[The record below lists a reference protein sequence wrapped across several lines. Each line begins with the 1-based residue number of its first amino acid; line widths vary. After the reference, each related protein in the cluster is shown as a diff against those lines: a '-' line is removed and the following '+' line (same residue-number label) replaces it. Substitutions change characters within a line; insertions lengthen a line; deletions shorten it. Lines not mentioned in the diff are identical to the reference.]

1 MPKDYLEYI
10 PLLINNR
17 LFEGINSDDIEN
29 ILGCLNSFVKKYEK
43 KETVIREGEPIP
55 GIGIILRGSV
65 QISKTDILGNINII
79 AEPRKNQIFAETFE
93 ATGIYASPVRVTS
106 RENTKILFIQYGKM
120 MNMCSNSCVFH
131 TRMIANMMKIIA
143 VKNTELNKKIDIL
156 SKRTIRE
163 KLMAYFLME
172 MNLQGKSRKI
182 RLTFSK
188 TDLADYI
195 CTDRSSM
202 SREISRMQEDGIIQV
217 EGRDIRI
224 L

>member
-1 MPKDYLEYI
+1 MTKNHLEYI
-10 PLLINNR
+10 PLLMNNR
-17 LFEGINSDDIEN
+17 LFEGISSEDIEN
-29 ILGCLNSFVKKYEK
+29 ILVCLNAFVKNYEK
-43 KETVIREGEPIP
+43 KETVIRENEPIP
-55 GIGIILRGSV
+55 GIGIILRGSI
-65 QISKTDILGNINII
+65 QISKTDLLGNINII
-79 AEPRKNQIFAETFE
+79 AEPKKNQLFAETFE
-93 ATGIYASPVRVTS
+93 AAGIHISPVRVTS
-106 RENTKILFIQYGKM
+106 KESTKILFIQYGKM

-131 TRMIANMMKIIA
+131 SRMIVNMMKIIA

-182 RLTFSK
+182 RLAFSK

-217 EGRDIRI
+217 KGRDITI
-224 L
+224 I